1 MDSVESEEGL
11 GLVSMPASTRASTLT
26 LVLVSAPV
34 SVLVLAEEMLGV
46 SLLDPPEVM
55 LSDLQEATED
65 LAAVWV
71 VLRLRGR
78 ARTADRSMSVTPGK
92 PPSIT
97 L

>member
-1 MDSVESEEGL
+1 MESEEGL

-34 SVLVLAEEMLGV
+34 SVLVLAEEMLGA

-55 LSDLQEATED
+55 LLDLQEATED

-71 VLRLRGR
+71 VLRL
-78 ARTADRSMSVTPGK
+78 
-92 PPSIT
+92 
-97 L
+97 